1 MDNGNYVEWPLIESC
16 SNGSEY
22 DPRFRP
28 WFANTASQ
36 PKDTI
41 IMIDTSLSSDSTN
54 LAKRVAKKVLS
65 TLTQ

>member
-1 MDNGNYVEWPLIESC
+1 MDSGNYVEWPLIESC
-16 SNGSEY
+16 WSSEY
-22 DPRFRP
+22 DPLFRP

>member
-1 MDNGNYVEWPLIESC
+1 MDKGNYVEWQLIESC

-41 IMIDTSLSSDSTN
+41 IMIDTSLDSDSIN
-54 LAKRVAKKVLS
+54 LAKTVAKKLLLTLS
-65 TLTQ
+65 Q